1 MRVDPYGTPRAAP
14 DSGAAA
20 ANSASTHAWPA
31 RQLTPDVLETVWPE
45 PVAVGQIVEFRS
57 RQYRVVRSE
66 PRRVAC
72 DDPLIFGT
80 HLDGAEGAPGALVGL
95 VAITGTVR

>member
-1 MRVDPYGTPRAAP
+1 MRVDPHDAPRSAP
-14 DSGAAA
+14 EPGPGA
-20 ANSASTHAWPA
+20 ANSASVRDRPA
-31 RQLTPDVLETVWPE
+31 RLLTPDVLETVWPE
-45 PVAVGQIVEFRS
+45 PVAVGQVIEFRS

-95 VAITGTVR
+95 VAITGTVG